1 MKKIYIF
8 LLTIFISSSLFSQEI
23 NETFKI
29 CDLPIVIE
37 DTIIYRNKETSAIN
51 KILYINYEKNL
62 EFVNEFHENGKI
74 KVTGQ
79 KINSN
84 NYSFGNF
91 NYFDTNGNL
100 IKSETLDKFKISVCE
115 AFQIARTYGIST
127 EKVSISLKS
136 FENSEK
142 IESYLIG
149 ESESGENHEKF
160 NGIEI
165 NVETGNIKPYFFEIL
180 EQPLFTDDK
189 YSILPEFPGGFK
201 EYRNYLI
208 ENSKFPI
215 GGDLKNRVFVSFTV
229 DTIGKISNI
238 SINRSLNDSFNEE
251 AIRLISMMPNWN
263 PALDK
268 NGRKVISEYI
278 CLIDFE

>member
-1 MKKIYIF
+1 MKKIHIF
-8 LLTIFISSSLFSQEI
+8 LLTIFISGSLFSQE
-23 NETFKI
+23 EHEVFEL
-29 CDLPIVIE
+29 CDSSIEIE
-37 DTIIYRNKETSAIN
+37 DTIIFRNKESKTIN
-51 KILYINYEKNL
+51 RICYINHEINI
-62 EFVNEFHENGKI
+62 EFLREFYENGKL
-74 KVTGQ
+74 KFSGQ
-79 KINSN
+79 KIKSN
-84 NYSFGNF
+84 DYSFGNF
-91 NYFDTNGNL
+91 MYFDINGNL
-100 IKSETLDKFKISVCE
+100 IRSEVLDKYKISVCE
-115 AFQIARTYGIST
+115 AFQIAKEHGFSS
-127 EKVSISLKS
+127 EKVSISLKP
-136 FENSEK
+136 FENSEI

-149 ESESGENHEKF
+149 ESESDYYHEKF

-165 NVETGNIKPYFFEIL
+165 DVESGIVKPYFFEIFD
-180 EQPLFTDDK
+180 QPVIVEEP

-215 GGDLKNRVFVSFTV
+215 GGDLKNRVFVSFTI

-238 SINRSLNDSFNEE
+238 SILRSLNDSFNEE
-251 AIRLISMMPNWN
+251 AIRLISMMPKWN

>member
-238 SINRSLNDSFNEE
+238 SINRNVRNFSYGIYCKRNKDS
-251 AIRLISMMPNWN
+251 IL
-263 PALDK
+263 
-268 NGRKVISEYI
+268 
-278 CLIDFE
+278 